1 MASPRTEMSLF
12 SALFH
17 FLSILPGEWMQKL
30 YQMTYYKVNG
40 SYFCISFII
49 ILYPLKVI
57 TFFFLF
63 LKKKIAENT
72 ERRRKRASE
81 QLRAD
86 LTTGKARGEKRVY
99 IEFPLDTD
107 HANHFLGQVSVFV
120 KGQNKSMGI
129 TQPLNFV
136 REYTKQNESWSK
148 QNSAFGFQVAG
159 ISQRI
164 DPRIVEKYKL

>member
-1 MASPRTEMSLF
+1 MFSFFPSIYPVYTIYNVKYFHLKLKETPKSRFLKEENTTDLTSNYHARMASPRTEMSLF

-63 LKKKIAENT
+63 
-72 ERRRKRASE
+72 
-81 QLRAD
+81 
-86 LTTGKARGEKRVY
+86 
-99 IEFPLDTD
+99 
-107 HANHFLGQVSVFV
+107 
-120 KGQNKSMGI
+120 
-129 TQPLNFV
+129 
-136 REYTKQNESWSK
+136 
-148 QNSAFGFQVAG
+148 
-159 ISQRI
+159 
-164 DPRIVEKYKL
+164 